1 MTVSKQYP
9 AWPCVI
15 GALALLA
22 APTAEGA
29 RPAAAERHAA
39 TLFVAPAE
47 NARPAVA
54 EPRSDAASTLF
65 AVPAENA
72 RPAAAAPRAD
82 RALTRLAASS
92 PAGARPAAAAQRA
105 DRARPAARAP
115 RRTGHRSRQV
125 LRTRAWFGPGYGVY
139 APFHHPAHFYGP
151 WGPAPWGAWGA
162 WGPWGPYPLHTG
174 YYYREGGTVRL
185 QVKPVET
192 EVYVDGYYAGVVDS
206 YDGLF
211 QRLSLPPGRHDIELR
226 LEGYRSV
233 QEQVYLAVG
242 QSFRIRHMMEP
253 LGPGETTPPPP
264 EPAEVEPDPA
274 RRPEP
279 FARPETDRATAP
291 PAASPAAGF
300 GRLLVRVQ
308 PTDAAIFVDGE
319 EWRTPDGSRLE
330 LELGAGRHRIE
341 VRRAGREAYVTD
353 VTVRDGETTAVNI
366 SLPRNQPPPEEP
378 ASPPGA

>member
-1 MTVSKQYP
+1 MTVSKQSP

-29 RPAAAERHAA
+29 GPAAAERRAA

-47 NARPAVA
+47 N
-54 EPRSDAASTLF
+54 
-65 AVPAENA
+65 
-72 RPAAAAPRAD
+72 
-82 RALTRLAASS
+82 
-92 PAGARPAAAAQRA
+92 ARPAAAAQRA

-115 RRTGHRSRQV
+115 RRTGRRSRPV

-139 APFHHPAHFYGP
+139 SPFHHPAHFYGP
-151 WGPAPWGAWGA
+151 WGPGPWGA

-185 QVKPVET
+185 LVKPVET

-279 FARPETDRATAP
+279 FARPETDRA
-291 PAASPAAGF
+291 PAARAAAGF

-308 PTDAAIFVDGE
+308 PPDASIYVDGE

-353 VTVRDGETTAVNI
+353 VTVREGETTAVNI
-366 SLPRNQPPPEEP
+366 SLPRNQPLPPEEP
-378 ASPPGA
+378 APPPEEPAPPPGA